1 MLIKVCS
8 IISFEI
14 DYFLIQT
21 SLKPAE
27 LKSGKTVYQKKH
39 VSKKIFE
46 KNGDHFKIM
55 WGAFVC
61 HEFVFFF

>member
-1 MLIKVCS
+1 MAKQ
-8 IISFEI
+8 F
-14 DYFLIQT
+14 T
-21 SLKPAE
+21 K
-27 LKSGKTVYQKKH
+27 KKH

-61 HEFVFFF
+61 HEFVFFFEKTNSIIPKKEYINGL

>member
-1 MLIKVCS
+1 MLKKVCS

-27 LKSGKTVYQKKH
+27 LKSGKTVYQKKAC
-39 VSKKIFE
+39 
-46 KNGDHFKIM
+46 FK
-55 WGAFVC
+55 
-61 HEFVFFF
+61 ENL